1 MNDFSTIQQHRGRLV
16 LDHRTRA
23 GDLWPV
29 VLKNAVL
36 NILTL
41 WFYRFWGRTNV
52 RRVLWQKTTL
62 NGEPFE
68 YTGTGKELFI
78 GFLII
83 FFAVL
88 LPLVIAQEVLAVF
101 AADLGITA
109 TGVLG
114 ATFYVVILFLIGL
127 AIYRARRY
135 RMTRTVWRGIRGTMT
150 GKAGPYALR
159 YLGFFVLSVVTLG
172 LAYPFGRM
180 RTFGRLM
187 GETGFGDR
195 SFDFEGSSR
204 PLYARFLILWLPVAV
219 AMAAIV
225 LALNSIDTA
234 ALENGETDTAATDGA
249 AAFLA
254 FVPFVGVLVA
264 VYGTIALIAYRV
276 REMQHFADCTRFE
289 GLRFKLDVTGWSLFK
304 LLFGNFLISLLT
316 LGFGLPFAQMR
327 LFRYFCDRLTIN
339 GNIDID
345 AIVQSSA
352 EKPSFGEGLADAFD
366 MGAV

>member
-83 FFAVL
+83 FFVVL
-88 LPLVIAQEVLAVF
+88 LPLYLGKVALDIYTL
-101 AADLGITA
+101 DLGLSA
-109 TGVLG
+109 TVVSG
-114 ATFYVVILFLIGL
+114 AGLYALILFLIGF
-127 AIYRARRY
+127 AIYRAQRY
-135 RMTRTVWRGIRGTMT
+135 RMTRTMWRGIRGTMT
-150 GKAGPYALR
+150 GKASAYAFR
-159 YLGFFVLSVVTLG
+159 YFGYFVLSALTLG

-180 RTFGRLM
+180 RVFGRLM
-187 GETGFGDR
+187 SETGFGDR
-195 SFDFEGSSR
+195 RFSFEGSSR
-204 PLYARFLILWLPVAV
+204 PLYKRFLVVWLSTIVFTSVVFVGGIALAAV
-219 AMAAIV
+219 IDANAAPADKVGPIIGFFVVIAIV
-225 LALNSIDTA
+225 VGIGLAML
-234 ALENGETDTAATDGA
+234 
-249 AAFLA
+249 F
-254 FVPFVGVLVA
+254 
-264 VYGTIALIAYRV
+264 YRV
-276 REMQHFADCTRFE
+276 REMQHFANCTRFE
-289 GLRFKLDVTGWSLFK
+289 GLSFGFDATAWSL
-304 LLFGNFLISLLT
+304 LRLAFGNLLITLLT
-316 LGFGLPFAQMR
+316 LGFGVPFAQMR
-327 LFRYFCDRLTIN
+327 VFRYFCDRLTID
-339 GNIDID
+339 GSVDID
-345 AIVQSSA
+345 AIIQSSA